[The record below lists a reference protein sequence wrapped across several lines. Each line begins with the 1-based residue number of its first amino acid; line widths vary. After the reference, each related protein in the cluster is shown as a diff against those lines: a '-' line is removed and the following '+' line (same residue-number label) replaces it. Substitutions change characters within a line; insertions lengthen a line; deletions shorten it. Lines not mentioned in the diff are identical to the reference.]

1 MRVLRV
7 VALALLIAGCSSASG
22 HRSTSGSRPQA
33 SASVTTRSVPP
44 TSGAAAATSGVRTVL
59 SPVGLNI
66 RAQPAKT
73 AAVVRTAAQGAV
85 LTVVGQTAQA
95 GGWYQVKGPTVTGW
109 ISSDPALSAPGQFHS
124 YTSSQHQLSVLYP
137 AGWTFAESPPASVAF
152 RPAAGKDSVVGT
164 GAPTVEALGN
174 SRAGY
179 RRTNSQQV
187 IVCGVTGT
195 MSSYVQ
201 SGPPVTSPQPPQP
214 AGVVSEQYLL
224 QLRLPVDAQHALGL
238 DGNFADASQLPT
250 FRNFVNSLTFP
261 SSLCRPAAA

>member
-7 VALALLIAGCSSASG
+7 VALALLMAGCSSAAA
-22 HRSTSGSRPQA
+22 HRSTSGSRPQT
-33 SASVTTRSVPP
+33 SPSVTTRSVPP
-44 TSGAAAATSGVRTVL
+44 AGSPAAASGVRTVL

-85 LTVVGQTAQA
+85 LTVVGQTAEA
-95 GGWYQVKGPTVTGW
+95 GGWYQVKGSTVTGW
-109 ISSDPALSAPGQFHS
+109 ISSDPSLSAPGQFHS

-137 AGWTFAESPPASVAF
+137 ADWTFADSPPASVVF
-152 RPAAGKDSVVGT
+152 RPPAGRDSVVGSA
-164 GAPTVEALGN
+164 APSVDGLG
-174 SRAGY
+174 RGRPGY

-195 MSSYVQ
+195 MNSYVQ
-201 SGPPVTSPQPPQP
+201 SGPPVTSPQP
-214 AGVVSEQYLL
+214 AGVVSEHYLV
-224 QLRLPVDAQHALGL
+224 QLRLPIDAQHALGL
-238 DGNFADASQLPT
+238 DGNFADQSQLPT

-261 SSLCRPAAA
+261 SPLCRSAAA